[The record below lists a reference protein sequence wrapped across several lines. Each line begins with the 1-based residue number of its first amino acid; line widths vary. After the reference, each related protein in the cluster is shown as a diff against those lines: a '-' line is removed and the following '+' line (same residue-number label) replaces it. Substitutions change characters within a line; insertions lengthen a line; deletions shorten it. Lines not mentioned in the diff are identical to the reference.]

1 MCRQWSTTHR
11 PGGYVKRQVPWT
23 QRESL
28 NEPRKEEE
36 KQKVIE
42 DVLKDNLLTELRDDA
57 DREKKEQ
64 LDLFKTALVPLVRET
79 YDMMS
84 EMYYELAEAKREVCQ
99 SLATA
104 TVRHCLS

>member
-11 PGGYVKRQVPWT
+11 PGGLVKRQEPWT
-23 QRESL
+23 QREAL
-28 NEPRKEEE
+28 NEPKKEDE
-36 KQKVIE
+36 KQEVIDDDLKEAWLTKLRE
-42 DVLKDNLLTELRDDA
+42 DENN
-57 DREKKEQ
+57 EKKDQ